1 MKFWT
6 HEISDYEARAIMFSH
21 KLIVTENSVYEVRKN
36 GNGFSANVIYTE
48 KRPRR
53 KLAAKGNWFIA
64 SRNVIEGW
72 LGIKMGEENV

>member
-1 MKFWT
+1 MKFGT
-6 HEISDYEARAIMFSH
+6 HEVTDYEARAIMFGH
-21 KLIVTENSVYEVRKN
+21 KLIVDESSVYEVRKN
-36 GNGFSANVIYTE
+36 GDGFSANVIYTE

-72 LGIKMGEENV
+72 LGIKLGKEDV